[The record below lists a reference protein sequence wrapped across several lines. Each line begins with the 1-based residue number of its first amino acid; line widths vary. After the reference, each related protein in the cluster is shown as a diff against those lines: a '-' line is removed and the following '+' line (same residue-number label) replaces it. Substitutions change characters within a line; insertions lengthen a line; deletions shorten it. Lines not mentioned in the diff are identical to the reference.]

1 VRWRPAPTSDSPPG
15 SNPPPTEL
23 HAQRARIAF
32 GRGVTVNAE
41 LSAEDRFYEWL
52 LSDHPGA
59 ALERARRRLDNQVRE
74 AQERA
79 VLRRFIARTNH
90 SPTHQRPCKRWP
102 GPPDGWWN
110 DPNSGRPP
118 RRLAPTPSWSPP
130 PAATLRPASSQQA
143 GRDPDYRYPA
153 RYLHEQAARQ
163 PIPPDPGA
171 RLHDPEERP
180 ALGDRTVTELEAEN
194 SPYQFVR
201 TQAIT
206 GRAQAARQRAQQ
218 PQPARLVRDDTP
230 RGRPYRVRGARQ
242 EAERER

>member
-1 VRWRPAPTSDSPPG
+1 
-15 SNPPPTEL
+15 
-23 HAQRARIAF
+23 
-32 GRGVTVNAE
+32 VNAE

-59 ALERARRRLDNQVRE
+59 AVERARRRLDNQVHE

-79 VLRRFIARTNH
+79 VLRRFIARTDQ
-90 SPTHQRPCKRWP
+90 SP
-102 GPPDGWWN
+102 D
-110 DPNSGRPP
+110 
-118 RRLAPTPSWSPP
+118 APTTVQTLAGTAGWLVERS
-130 PAATLRPASSQQA
+130 AQRQATDAASSDAELVATARQDFETSRRV
-143 GRDPDYRYPA
+143 GEDHDYRYPA
-153 RYLHEQAARQ
+153 RYLGAQAAHQ
-163 PIPPDPGA
+163 PIPPHPQA

-206 GRAQAARQRAQQ
+206 GRAQERANRAQ
-218 PQPARLVRDDTP
+218 PAHRARDGRQHARADRA
-230 RGRPYRVRGARQ
+230 RGDRQ